1 MAQRKIAFPI
11 VYKQN
16 QNEQSAAYGKYYP
29 EAYLPETLSL
39 RGLIERVAFDQSVY
53 SRDIAEGVIQ
63 RLTRVMVELLTGGQP
78 VKWDGLGTFT
88 PKIES
93 VKGGLT
99 ETQLKTGSV
108 SVRDAIEGVHIR
120 FIPENEKGEELT
132 SRRMKDAITFS
143 VEGVKILTK
152 VGVAPNQKTL
162 VTIESLEKFAS
173 RGTSSGSGTEGGGS
187 NNGGGTNTGGGSG
200 SQSGNG
206 GSEQGGNSGS
216 QSGNEGGN
224 QNQGST
230 YALTITKSGTGTAS
244 VKNDS
249 EETIN
254 SGDTLASGAN
264 VYIAV
269 TPATGQIPTATLN
282 GESVSL
288 TENDG
293 EYVGTFQMPAQASS
307 LVINSGSVSGGSA
320 DQN

>member
-143 VEGVKILTK
+143 VEGVKVLTK

-162 VTIESLEKFAS
+162 VTIESLEKFAN
-173 RGTSSGSGTEGGGS
+173 RGTSSGSGSEGGS
-187 NNGGGTNTGGGSG
+187 QNQGGSQG
-200 SQSGNG
+200 GNG
-206 GSEQGGNSGS
+206 GSEQGGNGGS
-216 QSGNEGGN
+216 STGSDTGNGGN
-224 QNQGST
+224 SQGST
-230 YALTITKSGTGTAS
+230 YALTITKSGTGTAT

-254 SGDTLASGAN
+254 SGDSLASGAN

-288 TENDG
+288 SENDG